1 MDNLLSGI
9 GNAVAILI
17 IFVSSMVMATLTQTV
32 AENLYPDLDQ
42 KRDTLF
48 WVWLFIWVALFT
60 VIWTAV
66 KGYFNFE

>member
-1 MDNLLSGI
+1 MDNILPGI
-9 GNAVAILI
+9 VNAVAILI

-48 WVWLFIWVALFT
+48 WVWLFIWIALFT
-60 VIWTAV
+60 VIWTTV
-66 KGYFNFE
+66 KGHLNL

>member
-9 GNAVAILI
+9 GNAVAILV
-17 IFVSSMVMATLTQTV
+17 IFVGSMVMATLTQTV

-48 WVWLFIWVALFT
+48 WVWLLIWIALFT

-66 KGYFNFE
+66 KGYINF

>member
-1 MDNLLSGI
+1 MDSLLSGI
-9 GNAVAILI
+9 GHAVAILV
-17 IFVSSMVMATLTQTV
+17 IFVGSMVMATLTQTV

-48 WVWLFIWVALFT
+48 WVWLLIWIALFT

-66 KGYFNFE
+66 KGYINF

>member
-1 MDNLLSGI
+1 MDNILPGI
-9 GNAVAILI
+9 VNAVAILI

-48 WVWLFIWVALFT
+48 WVWLFIWIALFT
-60 VIWTAV
+60 VIWTTV
-66 KGYFNFE
+66 KGHFNL

>member
-1 MDNLLSGI
+1 MDSLLSGI

-42 KRDTLF
+42 KRDILF
-48 WVWLFIWVALFT
+48 WVWLFIWIAIFT
-60 VIWTAV
+60 VIWTTV
-66 KGYFNFE
+66 KGYFNL

>member
-9 GNAVAILI
+9 GHAVAILI
-17 IFVSSMVMATLTQTV
+17 IFVGSMVMATLTQTV

-48 WVWLFIWVALFT
+48 WVWLFIWIALFT
-60 VIWTAV
+60 VIWTMV
-66 KGYFNFE
+66 KGHFNL

>member
-1 MDNLLSGI
+1 MDNLFSGI
-9 GNAVAILI
+9 VHAVVILI

-48 WVWLFIWVALFT
+48 WVWLLIWIAIFT
-60 VIWTAV
+60 VIWTTV
-66 KGYFNFE
+66 KGYFNL

>member
-9 GNAVAILI
+9 GNAVAILV
-17 IFVSSMVMATLTQTV
+17 IFVGSMVMATLTQTV
-32 AENLYPDLDQ
+32 AENLNPDLDQ

-48 WVWLFIWVALFT
+48 WVWLLIWIALFT

-66 KGYFNFE
+66 KGYINF

>member
-1 MDNLLSGI
+1 MDNLFSGI
-9 GNAVAILI
+9 VHAFVILI

-48 WVWLFIWVALFT
+48 WVWLFIWIAIFT
-60 VIWTAV
+60 VIWTTV
-66 KGYFNFE
+66 KGYFNL

>member
-9 GNAVAILI
+9 GHAVAILV
-17 IFVSSMVMATLTQTV
+17 IFAGSMVMATLTQTV

-48 WVWLFIWVALFT
+48 WVWLFIWIALFT

-66 KGYFNFE
+66 KGYFNL

>member
-9 GNAVAILI
+9 VHAVALLV
-17 IFVSSMVMATLTQTV
+17 IFAGSMVMATLTQTV

-48 WVWLFIWVALFT
+48 WVWLFIWIALFT

-66 KGYFNFE
+66 KGYFNL